1 MKFHLLASAIVA
13 IAGAVLRVDAG
24 EWLWLLSAIAAVWVT
39 ELLNTGVE
47 RAVDLASPDD
57 HELAK
62 IAKDAAAGAVLVASL
77 YAAAVGV
84 IVLGPPLW
92 RAFFGS

>member
-1 MKFHLLASAIVA
+1 MKFHLLASAIVV
-13 IAGAVLRVDAG
+13 IAGAVLRLDAG
-24 EWLWLLSAIAAVWVT
+24 EWLWLFSAIAAVWAT
-39 ELLNTGVE
+39 ELLNTGIE

-84 IVLGPPLW
+84 VVLGPPLW
-92 RAFFGS
+92 RAFFGF